1 MAADRPE
8 TTEDRVAALERE
20 VSDLTQRLAIVER
33 FLAERFG

>member
-1 MAADRPE
+1 MAAERA
-8 TTEDRVAALERE
+8 TTAEERVAALERQ